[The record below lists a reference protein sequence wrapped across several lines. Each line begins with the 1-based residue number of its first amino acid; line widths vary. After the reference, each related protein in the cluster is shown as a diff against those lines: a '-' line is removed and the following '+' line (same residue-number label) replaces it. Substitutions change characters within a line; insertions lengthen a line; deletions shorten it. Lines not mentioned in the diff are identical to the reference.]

1 MRARYYSPD
10 MRRFVNADV
19 IPGDISNAITLNRYA
34 YANGNPVSN
43 VDPFGLSAD
52 ERVVSTRKKDKT
64 IGNLNVKQST
74 VPRITSI
81 EQARILYLAG
91 EITLDDIPPQYSWDP
106 SIRAQYLE
114 NQKKLENAKTN
125 QQKNPASE
133 YEITGTIISN
143 IGRTTDIIKPI
154 TQSAIEKSILN
165 SPRPNNI
172 GKGLWT
178 NQVNTEISSVSQ
190 KLNGVGYG
198 ITSGVAIIN
207 AGLGIAENIQ
217 NGETNLEIVS
227 DAALDIGSGAVSI
240 GTSLILAKAGTAI
253 SPGVGTLIGLGVGFL
268 YDFVIMPLLDE
279 WI

>member
-1 MRARYYSPD
+1 M
-10 MRRFVNADV
+10 
-19 IPGDISNAITLNRYA
+19 
-34 YANGNPVSN
+34 
-43 VDPFGLSAD
+43 
-52 ERVVSTRKKDKT
+52 
-64 IGNLNVKQST
+64 
-74 VPRITSI
+74 
-81 EQARILYLAG
+81 
-91 EITLDDIPPQYSWDP
+91 
-106 SIRAQYLE
+106 E